1 MIPVNLLT
9 PAEQRAHR
17 RDCLTAAA
25 GIAVFMAGFW
35 GGLALIVWTGDWR
48 VFGAVM
54 ALLVALMSY
63 VRATRRVPVPP
74 APPMSAPHRPEP
86 GAGLQSGRRR
96 LGWPR
101 RRGGGTR

>member
-54 ALLVALMSY
+54 TLLVALMSY

-74 APPMSAPHRPEP
+74 APTVTHINK
-86 GAGLQSGRRR
+86 RRR
-96 LGWPR
+96 WLGTLPT
-101 RRGGGTR
+101 RRGGGHLH